1 MTDLK
6 ISKTR
11 LKQLER
17 MEAKLN
23 ALESGGVDDWDF
35 YDDALEQYHLENEME
50 ERICNLITALSET
63 FGECAYEP
71 SERGAGIAFD
81 DGVEASIVEIFTQH
95 KVTFSDLGEDDD

>member
-1 MTDLK
+1 MDLK
-6 ISKTR
+6 ISPRR
-11 LKQLER
+11 LKELER
-17 MEAKLN
+17 MESKLN
-23 ALESGGVDDWDF
+23 ALESGGVDNWDF
-35 YDDALEQYHLENEME
+35 YGDSLKAYHLENEKE
-50 ERICNLITALSET
+50 ERIDALIADLEIA

>member
-23 ALESGGVDDWDF
+23 ALESGGVDNWDF
-35 YDDALEQYHLENEME
+35 YDDALEQYHLENEVE

-81 DGVEASIVEIFTQH
+81 DKVNDIVTKVLVEH
-95 KVTFSDLGEDDD
+95 KVTFTDLGDD